1 MGDGRATIRPALFRR
16 NFYKADFASMA
27 SGDDGC
33 AELLRSAASLPS
45 SLIQTCRPRSPGTRA
60 LGW

>member
-27 SGDDGC
+27 SGEDGC
-33 AELLRSAASLPS
+33 GGLLCSAISLPS
-45 SLIQTCRPRSPGTRA
+45 GLIQTCPRSPGTYA
-60 LGW
+60 LG